1 MLTPYGRTL
10 ASFLITSLL
19 SLGIVLL
26 FQPAEMA
33 LLIGYVTIFTAVS
46 FISDT
51 MRLLSGRKS

>member
-10 ASFLITSLL
+10 TSFLITSLL
-19 SLGIVLL
+19 SLGIVVL

-33 LLIGYVTIFTAVS
+33 LLIGYVVVFTAVS

-51 MRLLSGRKS
+51 MKLLSGRKP